1 MKKKRIYYFLLSLL
15 GLQLTSCSDE
25 EEEYGCPITDYRL
38 QGNVVSEDGNPIN
51 NAEISVDIQN
61 KSGKFNENNNEF
73 KADVN
78 TDILGNFT
86 YRFSSESNISNVRVI
101 TQKSG
106 YKNDTTN
113 VKFEAS
119 DYSGGKNWSDGKV
132 SKKCKITLKKDDSDS
147 SN

>member
-1 MKKKRIYYFLLSLL
+1 MKKNRIYYFLLSLL
-15 GLQLTSCSDE
+15 GFQLTSCVEVGED
-25 EEEYGCPITDYRL
+25 EYGCPIDDYNRL

-78 TDILGNFT
+78 TDSLGNFS
-86 YRFSSESNISNVRVI
+86 YRFESSSNTSNVRVI

-113 VKFEAS
+113 VKFDAS
-119 DYSGGKNWSDGKV
+119 KYKEINIVISMEEN
-132 SKKCKITLKKDDSDS
+132 KD
-147 SN
+147 N